1 MAKLEVIFG
10 QVIRRRREKTGIS
23 QEAFAAKAGIHRT
36 YASAVEQGVVQVS
49 IGVAM
54 KLANALDTPLS
65 RIWKDV
71 EDELE

>member
-36 YASAVEQGVVQVS
+36 YASAVERGVVQVS

-54 KLANALDTPLS
+54 KLATALDTPLS

-71 EDELE
+71 EDELS